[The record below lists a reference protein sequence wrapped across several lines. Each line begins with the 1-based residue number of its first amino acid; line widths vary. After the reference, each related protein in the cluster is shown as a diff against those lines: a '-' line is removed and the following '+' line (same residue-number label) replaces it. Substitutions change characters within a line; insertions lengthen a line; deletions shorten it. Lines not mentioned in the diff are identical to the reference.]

1 MQSVM
6 SALSL
11 FQRFLNCQTKPILI
25 GRFALLLRDWMY
37 AARSEA
43 AGIGF

>member
-25 GRFALLLRDWMY
+25 GRFALLLRDWMS
-37 AARSEA
+37 ALRPEV